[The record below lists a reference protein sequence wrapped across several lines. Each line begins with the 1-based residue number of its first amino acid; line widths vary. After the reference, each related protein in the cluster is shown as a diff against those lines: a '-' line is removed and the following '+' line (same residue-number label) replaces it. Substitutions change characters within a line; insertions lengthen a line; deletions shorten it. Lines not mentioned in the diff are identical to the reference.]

1 MKDDATFH
9 DARLQELAQRLG
21 TGAAERLDVERTAQ
35 AVVARLQEEA
45 RGPARP
51 SVWSQPAWLKIA
63 AALVVVAGAGVVARA
78 VWPARPGAAAPVE
91 TVDLSDMS
99 APQLRELLRS
109 VEQPGALQ
117 HSGRIGQPD
126 RIPIRFDLTS
136 CGPARACAAIKIFK
150 RGRVKK
156 QRF

>member
-1 MKDDATFH
+1 MKDDATLH

-21 TGAAERLDVERTAQ
+21 TRAAERLDVERTAQ
-35 AVVARLQEEA
+35 AVVARLREEA

-109 VEQPGALQ
+109 VEQPGAPEPVSSQDVGLE
-117 HSGRIGQPD
+117 
-126 RIPIRFDLTS
+126 DLS
-136 CGPARACAAIKIFK
+136 PAQLRALLASLETET
-150 RGRVKK
+150 
-156 QRF
+156 